1 MLIAFGF
8 VIVTVTEPEAERKQ
22 GVRDVVGTF
31 RHTGV
36 LTNAI
41 VGLLYTYGFFTLLA
55 YTPLILDLTT
65 FQLGFVFF
73 AWGLLVIV
81 DSAVLSPRLNRW
93 FGTAEVS
100 TGALVVFAGIC
111 AQWDSRTAV
120 PRCSPDSSSL
130 PGSSVDS

>member
-31 RHTGV
+31 LHTGV

-73 AWGLLVIV
+73 AWGM
-81 DSAVLSPRLNRW
+81 
-93 FGTAEVS
+93 
-100 TGALVVFAGIC
+100 
-111 AQWDSRTAV
+111 
-120 PRCSPDSSSL
+120 
-130 PGSSVDS
+130 